1 MTAQSLQSISGEG
14 VTLFSA
20 GEQKNGDASQPDRRR
35 LQERRLPAP
44 KSLVFASV
52 MNVLADNGFRA
63 TFADATTG
71 FITAIGRSKS
81 RVTVNVGGLSRIS
94 DQPTVSVFLKDGLNN
109 ITSVRVVF
117 GTSTQSSGTNGT
129 LPERILEDE
138 TIYTHF
144 FNQLALEIEERSAGN
159 VADVERLR
167 DSEMDRQD
175 SQASPH
181 SESLPSPSEEPV
193 VTAACLP
200 D

>member
-1 MTAQSLQSISGEG
+1 M
-14 VTLFSA
+14 TLFSA

-81 RVTVNVGGLSRIS
+81 RVAVNVGGLSRIS
-94 DQPTVSVFLKDGLNN
+94 DQPTVSVFLEDGLDN

-117 GTSTQSSGTNGT
+117 GTSSQSSRTSGT
-129 LPERILEDE
+129 LPERILEVE

-167 DSEMDRQD
+167 DSEMDRPD

-193 VTAACLP
+193 VTAAFLP

>member
-71 FITAIGRSKS
+71 FITAIGSVR
-81 RVTVNVGGLSRIS
+81 RQNIWRIS
-94 DQPTVSVFLKDGLNN
+94 RRKLAECGPRLGVD
-109 ITSVRVVF
+109 VRRQAC
-117 GTSTQSSGTNGT
+117 GAAS
-129 LPERILEDE
+129 
-138 TIYTHF
+138 
-144 FNQLALEIEERSAGN
+144 
-159 VADVERLR
+159 ADVRW
-167 DSEMDRQD
+167 SV
-175 SQASPH
+175 A
-181 SESLPSPSEEPV
+181 
-193 VTAACLP
+193 
-200 D
+200 